1 VGGANEVLC
10 EKFDGAPSTVN
21 SSGIVLA
28 WVPPPTRIFSVSP
41 DNCTPAPRSPSNSA
55 DVAYAYPH
63 FLPDGDHFLFAAIHN
78 DKRHDVLL
86 GSLGNPSTRVLVRNA
101 SYPKYVAGGYI
112 LFSRDGYLMAQR
124 FDPKTLRSSGEA
136 VLVHPNQLM
145 FYAAFGWAAF
155 DASRSGLISAKEQ
168 SFPPTVLRWYS
179 RSGQLL
185 QTVGSP
191 EFRSSPR
198 LAPDGNHAA
207 VFLSSPHT
215 HRGDVWVLDL
225 EHGTTRRESFHDF
238 PGNGEAAWSP
248 DGRRLVYS
256 VLIGTHEEMFLKQV
270 GSEGSGQQI
279 HTGLDGT
286 KIAADISRDG
296 NSILYLHEGDNT
308 NDVSILGQSL
318 SGGGPFLIARAGVQ
332 EEQPRL
338 SADGRWVAYQSADAG
353 TSEIF
358 VVPFAPGPAA
368 RTQVSFGGGHDPC
381 WSRDGKELF
390 YRTDNWDIVA
400 VPVLD
405 LKQPRFGKSVTLF
418 HLAENE
424 NAGYDTLDGRR
435 FLINQ
440 PAGPASSPLLVIANW
455 KPEPSKS
462 D

>member
-1 VGGANEVLC
+1 
-10 EKFDGAPSTVN
+10 
-21 SSGIVLA
+21 
-28 WVPPPTRIFSVSP
+28 
-41 DNCTPAPRSPSNSA
+41 
-55 DVAYAYPH
+55 
-63 FLPDGDHFLFAAIHN
+63 
-78 DKRHDVLL
+78 
-86 GSLGNPSTRVLVRNA
+86 
-101 SYPKYVAGGYI
+101 
-112 LFSRDGYLMAQR
+112 
-124 FDPKTLRSSGEA
+124 
-136 VLVHPNQLM
+136 
-145 FYAAFGWAAF
+145 
-155 DASRSGLISAKEQ
+155 
-168 SFPPTVLRWYS
+168 
-179 RSGQLL
+179 
-185 QTVGSP
+185 
-191 EFRSSPR
+191 
-198 LAPDGNHAA
+198 
-207 VFLSSPHT
+207 
-215 HRGDVWVLDL
+215 
-225 EHGTTRRESFHDF
+225 
-238 PGNGEAAWSP
+238 
-248 DGRRLVYS
+248 
-256 VLIGTHEEMFLKQV
+256 LIGTHEEMFLKQV